1 MSPFSIAFGVL
12 LLTAVVWKLRQVTR
26 APHDLPL
33 RAVTFCL
40 VSAAIAFPFGLPAGA
55 RWADSLIAPGTAK
68 WLQNVMLLVAVYW
81 LMCFYLFSA
90 EDAENGRRRA
100 RWELLPLAF
109 SIAAITAA
117 TLATPPALRGHTFS
131 TGDMSHTAVAAFY
144 FFGGLYLFYAIAM
157 ALRSTLRYAGSSRR
171 PLSTGLR
178 IAAVG
183 MAAMVLAS
191 GVRSVLVVI
200 RWQSGTPPAPIS
212 ATASLVLMIAIPLF
226 VIGVIY
232 PSVATRWAAGRV
244 WWQHRRQYHQ
254 LRPLWTLLHD
264 AYPEHVLGRV
274 PSAGRRDLLSL
285 RAMHRRYY
293 RRVIE
298 CRDGL
303 VWLSPYLAQ
312 ERARTG
318 LPSDQP
324 ARPAELAGLLRAA
337 LHARA
342 EGKDVDARASRVAMP
357 AGEGLEDDVRELIDL
372 ADALRAQ
379 PA

>member
-12 LLTAVVWKLRQVTR
+12 LLAAVVWKLRQVVR

-55 RWADSLIAPGTAK
+55 RWADALIAPGTAK
-68 WLQNVMLLVAVYW
+68 WAQNVLLLIAVYW

-90 EDAENGRRRA
+90 EDAEDGRRRA

-109 SIAAITAA
+109 SIAAITTA
-117 TLATPPALRGHTFS
+117 TLATPPALRAHTFD

-144 FFGGLYLFYAIAM
+144 FFGGLYLLYAIAM

-178 IAAVG
+178 IAATG

-191 GVRSVLVVI
+191 GVRSVLVVV
-200 RWQSGTPPAPIS
+200 RWQGGTPPPAIS
-212 ATASLVLMIAIPLF
+212 ATASAILMIAIPLF

-232 PSVATRWAAGRV
+232 PAVATRWAAGRV

-254 LRPLWTLLHD
+254 LRPLWTLLHG

-274 PSAGRRDLLSL
+274 PAAGRRDRLSL
-285 RAMHRRYY
+285 RGVHRRYY

-312 ERARTG
+312 ERAKSG
-318 LPSDQP
+318 QP
-324 ARPAELAGLLRAA
+324 ADRPASPAELAELLRTA
-337 LHARA
+337 LKARA
-342 EGKDVDARASRVAMP
+342 EGEIVDARASRVAMP
-357 AGEGLEDDVRELIDL
+357 AGEGLDDDVRELIDL
-372 ADALRAQ
+372 AEALRAR
-379 PA
+379 PV

>member
-1 MSPFSIAFGVL
+1 MTGAFGVL
-12 LLTAVVWKLRQVTR
+12 LMVAVAWKLRQLVR

-55 RWADSLIAPGTAK
+55 RWVDSVITPGTAK
-68 WLQNVMLLVAVYW
+68 WAQNVMLLIAVYW

-90 EDAENGRRRA
+90 EDTENGRRRA
-100 RWELLPLAF
+100 RWELLPLGFAVT
-109 SIAAITAA
+109 AITVAI
-117 TLATPPALRGHTFS
+117 LATPVDLRGHTFS
-131 TGDMSHTAVAAFY
+131 TGDMTSTGVAAFY
-144 FFGGLYLFYAIAM
+144 FFGGLYLFYAIAT
-157 ALRSTLRYAGSSRR
+157 ALRSTWRHAGSSRR

-178 IAAVG
+178 IAAIG
-183 MAAMVLAS
+183 MAGMVISS
-191 GVRSVLVVI
+191 GVRSVLVII
-200 RWQSGTPPAPIS
+200 RWRGGSPDPQIAGTAGLALS
-212 ATASLVLMIAIPLF
+212 IAIPLF

-244 WWQHRRQYHQ
+244 WWQHRRQYHR

-274 PSAGRRDLLSL
+274 PTAGRRDMLSL
-285 RAMHRRYY
+285 RAVHRRYY

-303 VWLSPYLAQ
+303 VWISPYLAQ
-312 ERARTG
+312 ERARSGESEDKACPT
-318 LPSDQP
+318 
-324 ARPAELAGLLRAA
+324 ELAGLLRAA
-337 LHARA
+337 LRARS
-342 EGKDVDARASRVAMP
+342 EGRTVDVRATRVAMP
-357 AGEGLEDDVRELIDL
+357 EGEGLDDDVRELIDL